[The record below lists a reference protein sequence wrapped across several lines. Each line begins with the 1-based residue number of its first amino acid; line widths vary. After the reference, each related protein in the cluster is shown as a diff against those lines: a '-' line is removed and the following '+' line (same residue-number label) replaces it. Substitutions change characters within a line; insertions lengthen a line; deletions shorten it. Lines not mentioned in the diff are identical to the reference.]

1 MMTAAPEPTLHQAA
15 RFLAPGRPRPLARRL
30 AIHNRVVQRVRR
42 FFEEEGF
49 NEVPVASVAP
59 VATACEATDTAFALD
74 HCGALAFAGQG
85 GQLTLESMIAQGFPA
100 VWCESEGLR
109 REWKVDERHLT
120 AFKLIEAERE
130 SLDLDELCGLQ
141 ERLLKAVA
149 ADLGAELLGGRHV
162 TRLDRMLALDH
173 PRVTYREALAI
184 LNERGWSLPF
194 GEDLHRDAEATLSR
208 YCGHLPCFV
217 THLPAALKPF
227 NLQVDPADPE
237 QCLAA
242 EYILPYA
249 GETMDGGVRET
260 DAARLAESLEN
271 SPTLS
276 QQLERTEVFGAQQA
290 AARRPGEDGPDADE
304 MAAGHRAAI
313 RRAWREHL
321 APFGHQELPRGGF
334 ALGIARLLQYLQGL
348 DSIKDAVVAPRDRT
362 TFAAAAPADAGSNE
376 GMGTA

>member
-1 MMTAAPEPTLHQAA
+1 MMTAAPEPPYQAA

-42 FFEEEGF
+42 FLDEQGY
-49 NEVPVASVAP
+49 NEIPVASVAP
-59 VATACEATDTAFALD
+59 VATSCEAMDTSFTLD
-74 HCGALAFAGQG
+74 HFGALAFAGQG
-85 GQLTLESMIAQGFPA
+85 GQLALESMVAQGFPA

-130 SLDLDELCGLQ
+130 NLDLAGLCDLQ
-141 ERLLKAVA
+141 EHLVKAVA

-162 TRLDRMLALDH
+162 TRLDRMLTLEH

-184 LNERGWSLPF
+184 LNDRGWSMPF

-208 YCGHLPCFV
+208 YFGHLPFFV

-227 NLQVDPADPE
+227 NLQGDPDDAE
-237 QCLAA
+237 QCLSV

-260 DAARLAESLEN
+260 DAAAMAERLER
-271 SPTLS
+271 SPALG
-276 QQLERTEVFGAQQA
+276 QQLERAEIFGRQQA
-290 AARRPGEDGPDADE
+290 AARPLGEDGPGAE
-304 MAAGHRAAI
+304 ELAAGHRSAI

-321 APFGHQELPRGGF
+321 EPFGRRELPRSGF
-334 ALGIARLLQYLQGL
+334 ALGVARLLQYLQGL

-362 TFAAAAPADAGSNE
+362 AFAGAAPPAAATSAEDAGS
-376 GMGTA
+376 A